1 MAIVIGICG
10 GSGSGKT
17 TLSNILNE
25 KYKNISFI
33 SYDSY
38 YKDLSYLPREKRDEK
53 NYDEPCALDEE
64 LFIKQIKELSKG
76 ETINKPIYDFLTHTR
91 NKKTKIIVSND
102 IIIVEGILIFS
113 NRKLRDLFDIKIFL
127 EADGDTRLSRR
138 IIRDCNE
145 RNRTIYSVIKQYFD
159 TVKPMH
165 EKYVEPKKRYCD
177 IIIPN
182 DINININKKSIDIIE
197 LYIDNCLLN
206 RKEK

>member
-1 MAIVIGICG
+1 MAIIIGICG

-17 TLSNILNE
+17 TLSNILNNR
-25 KYKNISFI
+25 YKNISFI

-38 YKDLSYLPREKRDEK
+38 YKDLSYLPKEKRDAK
-53 NYDEPCALDEE
+53 NFDEPCALDEE
-64 LFIKQIKELSKG
+64 LFINQIQKLSKG
-76 ETINKPIYDFLTHTR
+76 EPINKPIYDFSTHTR
-91 NKKTKIIVSND
+91 NLKTEIIISNE

-145 RNRTIYSVIKQYFD
+145 RKRTIDSIVKQYFD

-182 DINININKKSIDIIE
+182 DINTNINKKSVEIIE
-197 LYIDNCLLN
+197 LYIDDCLLN
-206 RKEK
+206 REGK